1 MGRNRAAL
9 GVLLVSLIACSRDS
23 DTLEQAERIDE
34 PLAAINRQM
43 QTPHVSD
50 QIAHALLRQS
60 PARRSQTP

>member
-1 MGRNRAAL
+1 
-9 GVLLVSLIACSRDS
+9 
-23 DTLEQAERIDE
+23 
-34 PLAAINRQM
+34 M